1 MAPYV
6 GAEFPWIMSGCTY
19 TLTPEHPEVLVVEDL
34 TKDARYSQ
42 DAFLQ
47 CVQRWVRTRPSSP
60 PDVLHILHG
69 AEQRVRSSQ
78 EALEAEHAGAQETT
92 NGTLPRPSANSD

>member
-47 CVQRWVRTRPSSP
+47 CVHRWGAHTAIVTP
-60 PDVLHILHG
+60 PWR
-69 AEQRVRSSQ
+69 AES
-78 EALEAEHAGAQETT
+78 GY
-92 NGTLPRPSANSD
+92 